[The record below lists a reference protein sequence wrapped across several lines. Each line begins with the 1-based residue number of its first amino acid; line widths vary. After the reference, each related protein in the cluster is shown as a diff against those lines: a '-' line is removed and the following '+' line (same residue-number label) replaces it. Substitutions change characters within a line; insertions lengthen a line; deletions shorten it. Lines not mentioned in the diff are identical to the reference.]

1 VRKQQ
6 ADFAVRVIAT
16 KEPAAPVGAH
26 SQREA
31 AMAASDT
38 LKKVAIAPAVG
49 ARLPAMND
57 GAVLLTNRAA

>member
-1 VRKQQ
+1 
-6 ADFAVRVIAT
+6 
-16 KEPAAPVGAH
+16 
-26 SQREA
+26 
-31 AMAASDT
+31 MAASDT